1 MIRRSAVLISAFA
14 ANPQMSSETGIGWQF
29 IVATIKAAAESDVHV
44 VALMNHRSAVVV
56 QAEVER
62 LESTSNITIIGIDMP
77 PGFKWLLRPQ
87 VTRLEYLLW
96 NWLGKNRIR
105 ELSRRFDFILA
116 HHVTFATEMFPTPIT
131 ACGVET
137 YKVWGPIGSA
147 GDPRVYRVRPVTHLA
162 RREELLQRLRDAI
175 VKVPMSVVGRKIDHV
190 LAQNR
195 RVSEAF
201 MKKGISVEVFPNV
214 IIKRELQEAI
224 DAVSDRVLPLDVHDY
239 SRPLRIL
246 SVGHLVARKRFEL
259 GIKALTSESLA
270 NSSLHLLGRP
280 LPGHPDILPGIAKD
294 LGVSERVHFLGKL
307 PRSEV
312 LRCMADYDVLFH
324 PSGREGASG
333 VVGEATAMGMPVVCF
348 DGTGASS
355 VLDDANVAG
364 VKLTADAQLS
374 ADDLADAIRR
384 GAAITRS
391 RSTEWSEA
399 RFEALQRRL
408 IQEAF
413 DRRSGFGNSE

>member
-1 MIRRSAVLISAFA
+1 MIRRKAVLISAFA
-14 ANPQMSSETGIGWQF
+14 ANPRMSSETGIGWQF
-29 IVATIKAAAESDVHV
+29 IEATIRAVADDEVHV
-44 VALMNHRSAVVV
+44 VALMNYRSAVVV
-56 QAEVER
+56 QAELER
-62 LESTSNITIIGIDMP
+62 LELADNVSVIGIDMP
-77 PGFKWLLRPQ
+77 RGFKWLLKPQ
-87 VTRLEYLLW
+87 MTRLEYLLW
-96 NWLGKNRIR
+96 NWLGQSRIR
-105 ELSRRFDFILA
+105 ELAGEFDFVLA

-131 ACGVET
+131 ACRAET

-147 GDPRVYRVRPVTHLA
+147 GDPNVYRVGPVSSLA
-162 RREELLQRLRDAI
+162 RREELLQKLRDVL

-190 LAQNR
+190 LAQNS
-195 RVSEAF
+195 RVSEEF
-201 MKKGISVEVFPNV
+201 RKKGISVEVFPNV

-224 DAVSDRVLPLDVHDY
+224 DSVPDRVLPADMDDHN
-239 SRPLRIL
+239 RPLRIL

-280 LPGHPDILPGIAKD
+280 LPGHPDVLPGIARE

-307 PRSEV
+307 TRSEV
-312 LRCMADYDVLFH
+312 LRRMADYDVLFH

-355 VLDDANVAG
+355 VLDDAKAAG
-364 VKLTADAQLS
+364 VKLTAHAQIT

-384 GAAITRS
+384 GAAMSRS

-399 RFEALQRRL
+399 RFEGLQRRL
-408 IQEAF
+408 LQEAF
-413 DRRSGFGNSE
+413 SRRPISGN